1 MRPRN
6 NLLLLI
12 SLLALSSC
20 VVSATSPSPT
30 PSVRPATLTPTATAT
45 ATATPTSTSTLT
57 PIPSATPVPPTPTL
71 TLRQEREAN
80 LYQASLHYLADTAE
94 EADLV
99 AREIDFASGPHES
112 ADNACG
118 PLTVAILRDGGYLPE
133 DANPHDM
140 WLLCPREDIPGCNG
154 LDILDQK
161 YFPLL
166 DYDYIRVDES
176 VGSYDWAKNPLQP
189 GDWLYLFVRKG
200 ISKYDGFD
208 HMLVVTRVDDSGRA
222 YSVTNI
228 NKGDGFVIQEELLY
242 DPRRPNLG
250 LFAELTNDD
259 LRKELGMTGTAG
271 FLLIRAKANSLP

>member
-30 PSVRPATLTPTATAT
+30 PSLQPATLTPTATAT

-80 LYQASLHYLADTAE
+80 LYQASLHYLANTAE

-99 AREIDFASGPHES
+99 AREIDFASDPHES

-118 PLTVAILRDGGYLPE
+118 PITVAIMRDGGYLPE
-133 DANPHDM
+133 EANPHDM

>member
-1 MRPRN
+1 MRYRLL
-6 NLLLLI
+6 LLLLI
-12 SLLALSSC
+12 CMLALSAC
-20 VVSATSPSPT
+20 VVITTAPSPTASPQPATPTPSPT
-30 PSVRPATLTPTATAT
+30 PTATS
-45 ATATPTSTSTLT
+45 TPEPTNTHT

-71 TLRQEREAN
+71 TLKQQREAR
-80 LYQASLHYLADTAE
+80 LYEASLHYLADTAE
-94 EADLV
+94 EAELV

-133 DANPHDM
+133 DANPHEM

-154 LDILDQK
+154 LDILNR
-161 YFPLL
+161 YFFPRS
-166 DYDYIRVDES
+166 DYDYIRIEES
-176 VGSYDWAKNPLQP
+176 VGTYDWAKNPLEP

-208 HMLVVTRVDDSGRA
+208 HMLVVTRVDDRGRA

-242 DPRRPNLG
+242 NPRRAGVG
-250 LFAELTNDD
+250 LFADLTNDK
-259 LRKELGMTGTAG
+259 LRKELGMTGTDG
-271 FLLIRAKANSLP
+271 FLLIRAKTNIFP

>member
-1 MRPRN
+1 MRHRSVLS
-6 NLLLLI
+6 LLLW
-12 SLLALSSC
+12 LLTLSSC
-20 VVSATSPSPT
+20 VVSAVAPSPTASLHPATPTPSPT
-30 PSVRPATLTPTATAT
+30 PTATS
-45 ATATPTSTSTLT
+45 TPEPTNTYT
-57 PIPSATPVPPTPTL
+57 PIPSATPIPLTPTL
-71 TLRQEREAN
+71 TLKQQREAR
-80 LYQASLHYLADTAE
+80 LYEASLHYLANTAE
-94 EADLV
+94 EAELV

-133 DANPHDM
+133 DANPHEM

-154 LDILDQK
+154 LEILDR
-161 YFPLL
+161 YFFPRS
-166 DYDYIRVDES
+166 DYDYIRIEES
-176 VGSYDWAKNPLQP
+176 VGTYDWQNNPLEP

-208 HMLVVTRVDDSGRA
+208 HMLVVTRVDDRGRA

-242 DPRRPNLG
+242 NPRRAGVG
-250 LFAELTNDD
+250 LFADLTNDK

-271 FLLIRAKANSLP
+271 FLLIRAKTNVSP

>member
-1 MRPRN
+1 MRKF
-6 NLLLLI
+6 LFSILLI
-12 SLLALSSC
+12 SLLALSACALTPNTPIPTASLPP
-20 VVSATSPSPT
+20 ATRTPSPT
-30 PSVRPATLTPTATAT
+30 PTATST
-45 ATATPTSTSTLT
+45 PTPTSTNT
-57 PIPSATPVPPTPTL
+57 PIPTATPVPPTATL
-71 TLRQEREAN
+71 TLEEQREVR

-99 AREIDFASGPHES
+99 VREIDFASGPHES

-133 DANPHDM
+133 DANPHEM

-154 LDILDQK
+154 LDVLDK
-161 YFPLL
+161 FFFPRSNYEYTL
-166 DYDYIRVDES
+166 VDES
-176 VGSYDWAKNPLQP
+176 IGSYDWSRNPLQP

-208 HMLVVTRVDDSGRA
+208 HMLVVTRVDDLGRA

-228 NKGDGFVIQEELLY
+228 NKGEGFVIQEEMLY
-242 DPRRPNLG
+242 DPRLKGVG
-250 LFAELTNDD
+250 LFSELTNDQ

-271 FLLIRAKANSLP
+271 FLLIRAKINSLP

>member
-1 MRPRN
+1 MRQF
-6 NLLLLI
+6 LFSILLI
-12 SLLALSSC
+12 SLLALSACALTPNMPIPTASLPP
-20 VVSATSPSPT
+20 ATRTPSPT
-30 PSVRPATLTPTATAT
+30 PTATST
-45 ATATPTSTSTLT
+45 PTPTSTNT
-57 PIPSATPVPPTPTL
+57 PIPTATPVPPTATL
-71 TLRQEREAN
+71 TLEEQRKVR

-99 AREIDFASGPHES
+99 VREIDFASGPHES

-133 DANPHDM
+133 DANPHEM

-154 LDILDQK
+154 LDVLDK
-161 YFPLL
+161 FFFPRS
-166 DYDYIRVDES
+166 DYEYTLVDES
-176 VGSYDWAKNPLQP
+176 IGSYDWSRNPLQP

-208 HMLVVTRVDDSGRA
+208 HMLVVTRVDDLGRA

-228 NKGDGFVIQEELLY
+228 NKGEGFVIQEEMLY
-242 DPRRPNLG
+242 DPRLKGVG
-250 LFAELTNDD
+250 LFSELTNDQ

-271 FLLIRAKANSLP
+271 FLLIRAKINSLP